1 VQIQWTFSDGNNG
14 NQGLGGAMVGSG
26 VITVNIAQGNM
37 KPIALSDQ
45 YQTNSVSILT
55 VVTPTVLS
63 NDFDPEGASLTAVLV
78 TGPSRGS
85 LTLQTDGRFVYV
97 PDSSYLGTVQ
107 FVYVVSDG
115 NLQSSPQTVSITVLP
130 PPSIPNTIDILIPS
144 TPGQNQPPQ
153 TPNNDQNPSSDSP
166 GDSADGEDGAQM
178 EETDESNSSQESG
191 KISSKI
197 GVSATQQFQEV
208 NSAKNYRPESQNS
221 GGEGVFIVND
231 SERFNFSY
239 QKVQQKNQLEVQITS
254 SVVVDYLDKLPDRMT
269 LNDQIVFASEIQTDN
284 ILENGKIEAIRL
296 LEKNHE
302 QVFFQTVTPF
312 ALGTAI
318 SAGISIHL
326 ILTSQVGTI
335 LLAQSS
341 LISPLDPLTF
351 LDYSGEIMKSES
363 LEDQLFEKASLDKAR
378 WNQ

>member
-1 VQIQWTFSDGNNG
+1 
-14 NQGLGGAMVGSG
+14 
-26 VITVNIAQGNM
+26 
-37 KPIALSDQ
+37 
-45 YQTNSVSILT
+45 
-55 VVTPTVLS
+55 
-63 NDFDPEGASLTAVLV
+63 
-78 TGPSRGS
+78 
-85 LTLQTDGRFVYV
+85 
-97 PDSSYLGTVQ
+97 
-107 FVYVVSDG
+107 
-115 NLQSSPQTVSITVLP
+115 
-130 PPSIPNTIDILIPS
+130 LIPS